1 MLQTLGLT
9 SEEMFLAL
17 EMAYLQAA
25 KTIQADVSPVGRC
38 FNEITK
44 QYGDID
50 LYSPDLSH
58 QSYTG
63 SCVAAICHYKTVFGE
78 MPATCAS
85 LELDTCVQQKI
96 FTVIEEAA
104 L

>member
-1 MLQTLGLT
+1 MDKIKYEMSE
-9 SEEMFLAL
+9 SEEMI
-17 EMAYLQAA
+17 MKYLWASQE
-25 KTIQADVSPVGRC
+25 GRC

-58 QSYTG
+58 QSYIG

-85 LELDTCVQQKI
+85 LELDAGVYQKI
-96 FTVIEEAA
+96 SPIIKDSI
-104 L
+104 